1 MGWGS
6 SNAYGI
12 FLIADLISRSNKER
26 KMRKII
32 AEETRTAEENS
43 KIARGIY
50 STETFYASRTPA
62 LPFSSQNTLL
72 LADGSDSDH
81 FEAITRT
88 STVNLLASG
97 GSEWLRNQA
106 ITYFCRDALA
116 KGKTVITL
124 HCGNSE
130 LQRHLK
136 SITSTHFIP
145 VDGLAYHY
153 DPFSKMISRS
163 IAFIVVEAA
172 PETYRLPSTCKTLVE
187 VIAELQ
193 AQSGEKLTLK
203 GLINCPVN
211 NLIPVLDK
219 RHRDGRLNDAAYN
232 RLMADY
238 VSCQRDADL
247 LMTYLLDLKRQLM
260 DLPFKA
266 SSLSV
271 DYERA
276 VRSSTIISIDV
287 SNSLNDLV
295 IELITE
301 HIRELF
307 RTHNNIAIVLD
318 GLNIHYDN
326 KLIKL
331 LQRNRSCNFAIS
343 SPDAY
348 AAIGAKKDELDSLL
362 GADCRLVL
370 SRHGSPRSA
379 AYWSEYFNE
388 YERTEILTSFNE
400 GQRSFMSPAELTRG
414 YALHKTKERK
424 ILPDVFKNLTD
435 RQFCA
440 YNAETGQTLLA
451 EITI

>member
-145 VDGLAYHY
+145 VDGLAYH
-153 DPFSKMISRS
+153 
-163 IAFIVVEAA
+163 
-172 PETYRLPSTCKTLVE
+172 
-187 VIAELQ
+187 
-193 AQSGEKLTLK
+193 
-203 GLINCPVN
+203 
-211 NLIPVLDK
+211 
-219 RHRDGRLNDAAYN
+219 
-232 RLMADY
+232 
-238 VSCQRDADL
+238 
-247 LMTYLLDLKRQLM
+247 
-260 DLPFKA
+260 
-266 SSLSV
+266 
-271 DYERA
+271 
-276 VRSSTIISIDV
+276 
-287 SNSLNDLV
+287 
-295 IELITE
+295 
-301 HIRELF
+301 
-307 RTHNNIAIVLD
+307 
-318 GLNIHYDN
+318 
-326 KLIKL
+326 
-331 LQRNRSCNFAIS
+331 
-343 SPDAY
+343 
-348 AAIGAKKDELDSLL
+348 
-362 GADCRLVL
+362 
-370 SRHGSPRSA
+370 
-379 AYWSEYFNE
+379 
-388 YERTEILTSFNE
+388 
-400 GQRSFMSPAELTRG
+400 
-414 YALHKTKERK
+414 
-424 ILPDVFKNLTD
+424 
-435 RQFCA
+435 
-440 YNAETGQTLLA
+440 
-451 EITI
+451 